1 MRFLDLLLAMF
12 IMAFLFQ
19 AAAFCCLGLLS
30 VWFTLGAWNALFL
43 ALCAG
48 SWGFIGWVLS
58 NAH

>member
-1 MRFLDLLLAMF
+1 MRFLDLVIAMF
-12 IMAFLFQ
+12 IMAILFQ

-30 VWFTLGAWNALFL
+30 VWFTLGTEASIFL

-48 SWGFIGWVLS
+48 SWAFLGWVFS